1 MNYFVPAWAS
11 GRASMQELWGLPSDR
26 VTVTVSKESLKVL
39 SVDTSTER
47 RVIGSTSETG
57 YP

>member
-1 MNYFVPAWAS
+1 
-11 GRASMQELWGLPSDR
+11 MQELWGLPSDR
-26 VTVTVSKESLKVL
+26 ATVTVSKESMKVL